1 MTGSDLDAPPTVFVF
16 SGSTIAEAAQDAVDH
31 MARSFLTRPLLLPSS
46 LDREDPLVHAIQ
58 RGIRDRERSS
68 TMAVSELPLRLAT
81 SVFSAKRSE
90 WRAAPLPL
98 PDGPDRDVL
107 LPRRFLAGDAV
118 LYVTHVNAV
127 AQTGPFQLDLLARY
141 VHPRQRI
148 RQVVDRD
155 RAGLAAEI
163 NLAMQPGWGVI
174 GCDVPPGVVAITRDL
189 IAAEL
194 VALCLAERFF
204 DRQTEFSSPWEDRV
218 VQRATELELGART
231 PGDIRIGIVR
241 EPVRSHGESGTRRSV
256 HHIVQLIEERIGM
269 VPKGEAESAEDSR
282 PVPTG

>member
-1 MTGSDLDAPPTVFVF
+1 M
-16 SGSTIAEAAQDAVDH
+16 AEAAVGAVDH
-31 MARSFLTRPLLLPSS
+31 LARSLLTRPLLLPSS
-46 LDREDPLVHAIQ
+46 LHREDPLVHAVR
-58 RGIRDRERSS
+58 RGFRDRDRSS
-68 TMAVSELPLRLAT
+68 SVAVPELPLRLVT
-81 SVFSAKRSE
+81 GRFSAARPE
-90 WRAAPLPL
+90 WRAGHLVL

-127 AQTGPFQLDLLARY
+127 ARTGPFQLDLLARY

-155 RAGLAAEI
+155 RAGLAAET
-163 NLAMQPGWGVI
+163 NLAMQPGWCVI
-174 GCDVPPGVVAITRDL
+174 GCNVPPGVVAITRDL

-204 DRQTEFSSPWEDRV
+204 DRHTEFSSPWEDRV

-241 EPVRSHGESGTRRSV
+241 EPARSHGEPGTRRSV
-256 HHIVQLIEERIGM
+256 HDIVQWIEERIGI
-269 VPKGEAESAEDSR
+269 VPKREVELAEDSR
-282 PVPTG
+282 PVPP